1 MPSVR
6 VRVPAAEFS
15 GAMRAIAEW
24 LDATGYEPTRYKYTH
39 GQNAV
44 FVTIDFPSAVGGESV
59 CGLAASA
66 NYLRNSHR
74 RAASAS
80 RRYRAVTIDKRQPC
94 PRPESAR
101 FQLVTAFP
109 LSSRQRI

>member
-1 MPSVR
+1 MPGVR

-44 FVTIDFPSAVGGESV
+44 FVTIDFPSAVAAKAFAVWRRLPIISV
-59 CGLAASA
+59 TRIAGQPVPVDDIEPSPSI
-66 NYLRNSHR
+66 NVSH
-74 RAASAS
+74 
-80 RRYRAVTIDKRQPC
+80 
-94 PRPESAR
+94 AR
-101 FQLVTAFP
+101 DPNP
-109 LSSRQRI
+109 LDFN